1 MVKLW
6 VKRNYG
12 GGYNMSYKRN
22 NNYIAKGFSL
32 ILIFSL
38 IYLLGYGKY
47 RDKMLKIRA
56 TEIAVEQKQ
65 AKKNAEILKNKIL
78 VSKIVEDKT
87 PESKKGNYK
96 NKNWLAIGDSITSRN
111 EYQKYVKQTCEFANV
126 TTIETLDAT
135 LHLMDDKVT
144 KEALKNIEVV
154 TVFASANDFGWNRP
168 LGTINDPTTVD
179 TFYSDMKAVIQ
190 NIKQIKPEVKL
201 IFITTTYVG
210 KDRYGFLKNTVG
222 ATIEDYTKAMIEV
235 CSLNNIP
242 ILDLYTNSGINANN
256 LIKYSDDSVYPNNA
270 GMELIGSKI
279 GEFINNH

>member
-1 MVKLW
+1 
-6 VKRNYG
+6 
-12 GGYNMSYKRN
+12 MSYKRN